1 MFISYH
7 AGSSQAPSARKSES
21 RCPGNFSNAAAAST
35 TETVFP
41 VSLSIDVIITFEIPQ
56 GVIWPNGERS
66 PHTFNANPCIVI
78 Q

>member
-7 AGSSQAPSARKSES
+7 AESSQAPSTRKSETQRS
-21 RCPGNFSNAAAAST
+21 SNFSNTVSASP

-56 GVIWPNGERS
+56 GVIWLNGERS